1 MASGL
6 TPYYLLQ
13 PAFTGGEISA
23 EVANRVDLDKYQFAV
38 LQAYNC
44 LIKPHGPIYRRPGM
58 KYMARTK
65 YSDKA
70 CILVPFNGAD
80 STDYLLEIG
89 EKYIRVHKNGLYIN
103 IEVMTPYTADML
115 QDLRFVQSADTMFIA
130 SGKYPVKQLARYSD
144 TDWRFADFEITDMYF
159 DESASLENYSGI
171 SYTVPGSYIFQPTV
185 TGEYQIDIS
194 GAGGG
199 GGGAVKYTRHLEHS
213 TRTVYVGGG
222 KGGNGERI
230 IKTLT
235 LNKETSYTIT
245 VGGGG
250 AAGSNRDIGLN
261 YAEGSAPSGSNG
273 ASSAAFDMIAKGGGG
288 GIGGARVK
296 YYDSNIESTTVK
308 SVHGADG
315 TSYGNGANGG
325 NGGRGATG
333 LLHPNPSGPAQ
344 PTAGA
349 NGWVKILYTGNKE
362 LTPSGTQGD
371 ITLRSN
377 KNIFASSKPGAYIKL
392 KQEIASKTVSTSN
405 GTTERV
411 RVGENWK
418 VISHGTWSGSFTVEK
433 SDDGESW
440 REYRKYTSKD
450 DYNPSESGSVTE
462 PVFLRAVCT
471 ITSGTCTVDLT
482 AMAYNAEGVVK
493 LTEIT
498 SDSTAKAHV
507 EKELGSTDMT
517 TNFLWGAWSEEFGYP
532 QTLCFFQDRLCF
544 GGTKKQPYMVWMSR
558 TGDYGNF
565 SVEKASGTVTDDS
578 AVALAFVSRKQ
589 FKILHLIASTDLI
602 VLTAGNEWTVSGSDT
617 VTPSKAVPKMQTT
630 RGCST
635 VEPLMIGGRI
645 VFVQGRGSTVR
656 DMAYSY
662 ETDSY
667 GGNDLTL
674 LAKHIIE
681 NVQIV
686 DSAYKQEP
694 DSTIY
699 FVRSDGTM
707 ACLSY
712 IMEQKVYAWST
723 IETQGKIEA
732 VAAVQEGDEDII
744 YLVVK
749 REINGVTV
757 RNIEYLAK
765 NPANSNNPDDYI
777 MLDNAIE
784 YRTAEKSSGETE
796 IDAAEL
802 AGEKVTA
809 IGDGRMY
816 SGLTVS
822 QDGTVTLPAA
832 VQHAFIGLPYR
843 SIVELPNVEIRT
855 GDGTMQG
862 RKKQISNCIL
872 RLSNSLGGMVGPDIN
887 TMDLMNFDEQN
898 AVSDIK
904 LFTGDKYMTL
914 PIGGFNNEGRVI
926 IVTDEPYPFNLMAVV
941 REVSFGG

>member
-1 MASGL
+1 
-6 TPYYLLQ
+6 
-13 PAFTGGEISA
+13 
-23 EVANRVDLDKYQFAV
+23 
-38 LQAYNC
+38 
-44 LIKPHGPIYRRPGM
+44 M

-103 IEVMTPYTADML
+103 IEVMTPYAADML

-159 DESASLENYSGI
+159 DESTSLENYSGI
-171 SYTVPGSYIFQPTV
+171 SYTAPGTYQFQPTV
-185 TGEYQIDIS
+185 TGEYQIDIA

-199 GGGAVKYTRHLEHS
+199 GGGGVRYSKPGNHGHHY
-213 TRTVYVGGG
+213 YCVGGG
-222 KGGNGERI
+222 AGGNGERI
-230 IKTLT
+230 IKTVT
-235 LNKETSYTIT
+235 LSKDTSYTVT
-245 VGGGG
+245 VGSGGAGGGG
-250 AAGSNRDIGLN
+250 TGSYGT
-261 YAEGSAPSGSNG
+261 ASNG
-273 ASSAAFDMIAKGGGG
+273 GDGENSTACGLTGRGGTGGSGGSRVSIDGSYESTRGVQGTTYGAGGG
-288 GIGGARVK
+288 GIGGVAGTK
-296 YYDSNIESTTVK
+296 YKDNAGK
-308 SVHGADG
+308 AGADG
-315 TSYGNGANGG
+315 WA
-325 NGGRGATG
+325 
-333 LLHPNPSGPAQ
+333 
-344 PTAGA
+344 
-349 NGWVKILYTGNKE
+349 KILYTGNKE
-362 LTPSGTQGD
+362 LTPSGTTGD
-371 ITLRSN
+371 ITLTSN
-377 KNIFASSKPGAYIKL
+377 KNIFAGSKPGAYIKL

-418 VISHGTWSGSFTVEK
+418 VISHGTWSGSFTIEK

-440 REYRKYTSKD
+440 KEYRKYTSGN

-699 FVRSDGTM
+699 FVRSDGSM

-765 NPANSNNPDDYI
+765 NPAKSNNPDDYI

-784 YRTAEKSSGETE
+784 YSTAEKSSGETE

-802 AGEKVTA
+802 AGEKVTV

-843 SIVELPNVEIRT
+843 SIVELPNVEIKT

-904 LFTGDKYMTL
+904 LFTGDKHMTL

-926 IVTDEPYPFNLMAVV
+926 IVTDEPYPFNLLAVV

>member
-23 EVANRVDLDKYQFAV
+23 EVANRVDLDKYQLAV

-80 STDYLLEIG
+80 NTDFLLEIG

-103 IEVMTPYTADML
+103 IEVVTPYTADML

-159 DESASLENYSGI
+159 DESTSLENYSGI
-171 SYTVPGSYIFQPTV
+171 SYTVPGSYTFQPTV

-199 GGGAVKYTRHLEHS
+199 GGGAVTWRRHGEHH
-213 TRTVYVGGG
+213 TYNYAA
-222 KGGNGERI
+222 KGGDGYYSNAG
-230 IKTLT
+230 TQGVT
-235 LNKETSYTIT
+235 Y
-245 VGGGG
+245 GADGG
-250 AAGSNRDIGLN
+250 AAG
-261 YAEGSAPSGSNG
+261 G
-273 ASSAAFDMIAKGGGG
+273 AG
-288 GIGGARVK
+288 GIKG
-296 YYDSNIESTTVK
+296 SP
-308 SVHGADG
+308 
-315 TSYGNGANGG
+315 NGK
-325 NGGRGATG
+325 
-333 LLHPNPSGPAQ
+333 
-344 PTAGA
+344 AGA

-371 ITLRSN
+371 ITLTSN

-418 VISHGTWSGSFTVEK
+418 VISHGTWSGSFAIEK

-440 REYRKYTSKD
+440 KEYRKYTSKD

-471 ITSGTCTVDLT
+471 ISSGTCTVDLT

-699 FVRSDGTM
+699 FVRSDGSM

-744 YLVVK
+744 YLVVQ
-749 REINGVTV
+749 REINGAIV

-765 NPANSNNPDDYI
+765 NPAKSNNPDDYI

-784 YRTAEKSSGETE
+784 YSTAEKSSGETE

-802 AGEKVTA
+802 AGEKVTV

-843 SIVELPNVEIRT
+843 SIVELPNVEIKT

-904 LFTGDKYMTL
+904 LFTGDKHMTL

-926 IVTDEPYPFNLMAVV
+926 IVTDEPYPFNLLAVV

>member
-23 EVANRVDLDKYQFAV
+23 EVANRVDLDKYQLAV

-70 CILVPFNGAD
+70 CILVPFNGTD
-80 STDYLLEIG
+80 NTDYLLEIG

-130 SGKYPVKQLARYSD
+130 SGKYPVKQFARYSD

-159 DESASLENYSGI
+159 DESNSLESYSGI
-171 SYTVPGSYIFQPTV
+171 SYTVPGNYNFQPTV
-185 TGEYQIDIS
+185 TGEYQIDI
-194 GAGGG
+194 AGGG
-199 GGGAVKYTRHLEHS
+199 GGGGGGLTYTRRGTHQIY
-213 TRTVYVGGG
+213 RYCVGGG
-222 KGGNGERI
+222 DGGSGERI
-230 IKTLT
+230 IKTVTLT
-235 LNKETSYTIT
+235 KGTSYTIT
-245 VGGGG
+245 VGNGGTG
-250 AAGSNRDIGLN
+250 GSYKGT
-261 YAEGSAPSGSNG
+261 SGT
-273 ASSAAFDMIAKGGGG
+273 ASSGGNGGNSTACGLTGRGGTGGGG
-288 GIGGARVK
+288 GSRESIDGSYQNTKGAQGATYGAGG
-296 YYDSNIESTTVK
+296 
-308 SVHGADG
+308 
-315 TSYGNGANGG
+315 
-325 NGGRGATG
+325 GATG
-333 LLHPNPSGPAQ
+333 GAGGIKGSPNGK
-344 PTAGA
+344 AGA
-349 NGWVKILYTGNKE
+349 NGWVKILYTDNKE

-371 ITLRSN
+371 ITLTSN

-418 VISHGTWSGSFTVEK
+418 VISHGTWTGNFSIEK
-433 SDDGESW
+433 SDDGEAW
-440 REYRKYTSKD
+440 KEYRKYTSKD

-723 IETQGKIEA
+723 IETQGKIEV

-744 YLVVK
+744 YLVVQ

-765 NPANSNNPDDYI
+765 NPAKSNNPDDYI

-784 YRTAEKSSGETE
+784 YSAAEKSSGETE

-802 AGEKVTA
+802 AGEKVTV

-843 SIVELPNVEIRT
+843 SIVELPNVEIKT

-887 TMDLMNFDEQN
+887 TMDLMNYDEQN
-898 AVSDIK
+898 VVSDIK
-904 LFTGDKYMTL
+904 LFTGDKHMTL

-926 IVTDEPYPFNLMAVV
+926 IVTDEPYPFNLLAVV

>member
-23 EVANRVDLDKYQFAV
+23 EVANRVDLDKYQLAV

-70 CILVPFNGAD
+70 CILVPFNGTD

-159 DESASLENYSGI
+159 DESTSLENYSGI
-171 SYTVPGSYIFQPTV
+171 SYTVPGTYQFQPTV
-185 TGEYQIDIS
+185 TGEYQIDIA

-199 GGGAVKYTRHLEHS
+199 GGGGVRYS
-213 TRTVYVGGG
+213 TPGNHGHHDYCVGGG
-222 KGGNGERI
+222 AGGNGERI
-230 IKTLT
+230 IKTVT
-235 LNKETSYTIT
+235 LSKDTSYTVT
-245 VGGGG
+245 VGSGGAGGGG
-250 AAGSNRDIGLN
+250 TGSYGT
-261 YAEGSAPSGSNG
+261 ASNG
-273 ASSAAFDMIAKGGGG
+273 GDGENSTACGLTGRGGTGGSGGRRVSIGGSYESIRGVQGTTYGAGGG
-288 GIGGARVK
+288 GIGGVAGTK
-296 YYDSNIESTTVK
+296 YKDNVGK
-308 SVHGADG
+308 AGADG
-315 TSYGNGANGG
+315 WAE
-325 NGGRGATG
+325 
-333 LLHPNPSGPAQ
+333 
-344 PTAGA
+344 
-349 NGWVKILYTGNKE
+349 ILYTGNKE
-362 LTPSGTQGD
+362 LTPSGTTGD
-371 ITLRSN
+371 ITLTSN
-377 KNIFASSKPGAYIKL
+377 KNIFAGSKPGTYIKL

-418 VISHGTWSGSFTVEK
+418 VISHGTWSGSFAIEK
-433 SDDGESW
+433 SDGGESW
-440 REYRKYTSKD
+440 KEYRKYTSKD

-765 NPANSNNPDDYI
+765 NPAKSNNPDDYI

-784 YRTAEKSSGETE
+784 YSTAEKSSGETE

-802 AGEKVTA
+802 AGEKVTV

-822 QDGTVTLPAA
+822 QDGAVTLPAA

-872 RLSNSLGGMVGPDIN
+872 RLSNSIGGMVGPDIN

-904 LFTGDKYMTL
+904 LFTGDKHMTL

-926 IVTDEPYPFNLMAVV
+926 IVTDEPYPFNLLAVV

>member
-6 TPYYLLQ
+6 TPYYLLH

-80 STDYLLEIG
+80 NTDYLLEIG

-103 IEVMTPYTADML
+103 IEVVTPYTADML

-144 TDWRFADFEITDMYF
+144 TDWRFADFTITDMYF
-159 DESASLENYSGI
+159 DESTSLENYSGI
-171 SYTVPGSYIFQPTV
+171 SYTVPGTYQFQPTV
-185 TGEYQIDIS
+185 TGEYQIDIA

-199 GGGAVKYTRHLEHS
+199 GGGGVRYSSPREHGHS
-213 TRTVYVGGG
+213 YYCVGGG
-222 KGGNGERI
+222 TGGSGERI
-230 IKTLT
+230 IKTVT
-235 LNKETSYTIT
+235 LDKGTSYTIT
-245 VGGGG
+245 VGSGGAGGG
-250 AAGSNRDIGLN
+250 GTGSYGT
-261 YAEGSAPSGSNG
+261 ASNG
-273 ASSAAFDMIAKGGGG
+273 GDGENSTACGLTGRGGTGGSGGSRVSIDGSYENTRGVQGTTYGAGGG
-288 GIGGARVK
+288 GIGGVAGTK
-296 YYDSNIESTTVK
+296 YKDNAGK
-308 SVHGADG
+308 AGADG
-315 TSYGNGANGG
+315 WA
-325 NGGRGATG
+325 
-333 LLHPNPSGPAQ
+333 
-344 PTAGA
+344 
-349 NGWVKILYTGNKE
+349 KILYTGNKE
-362 LTPSGTQGD
+362 LTPSGTTGD
-371 ITLRSN
+371 ITLTSN
-377 KNIFASSKPGAYIKL
+377 KNIFAGSKPGAYIKL

-418 VISHGTWSGSFTVEK
+418 VISHGTWSGSFAIEK

-440 REYRKYTSKD
+440 KEYRKYTSKD

-462 PVFLRAVCT
+462 PVFLRAICT

-482 AMAYNAEGVVK
+482 AMAYDAEGVVK

-744 YLVVK
+744 YLVVQ

-765 NPANSNNPDDYI
+765 NPAKSNNPDDYI

-784 YRTAEKSSGETE
+784 YSTAEKSSGETE

-802 AGEKVTA
+802 AGEKVTV

-843 SIVELPNVEIRT
+843 SIVELPNVEIKT

-904 LFTGDKYMTL
+904 LFTGDKHMTL

-926 IVTDEPYPFNLMAVV
+926 IVTDEPYPFNLLAVV

>member
-80 STDYLLEIG
+80 NTDYLLEIG

-159 DESASLENYSGI
+159 DESTTLENYSGI
-171 SYTVPGSYIFQPTV
+171 SYTVPGTYQFQPTV
-185 TGEYQIDIS
+185 TGEYQIDIA

-199 GGGAVKYTRHLEHS
+199 GGGGVSYSKPREHGH
-213 TRTVYVGGG
+213 TDYCVGGG
-222 KGGNGERI
+222 TGGSGERI
-230 IKTLT
+230 INTVTLT
-235 LNKETSYTIT
+235 KGTSYTII
-245 VGGGG
+245 VGSGGAGGGG
-250 AAGSNRDIGLN
+250 TGSYGT
-261 YAEGSAPSGSNG
+261 ASNG
-273 ASSAAFDMIAKGGGG
+273 GNGGNSTACGLTGRGGTGGSGGSRVSIDGSYENTRGVQGTTYGAGGG
-288 GIGGARVK
+288 GIGGVAGTK
-296 YYDSNIESTTVK
+296 YKDNAGK
-308 SVHGADG
+308 AGADG
-315 TSYGNGANGG
+315 WA
-325 NGGRGATG
+325 
-333 LLHPNPSGPAQ
+333 
-344 PTAGA
+344 
-349 NGWVKILYTGNKE
+349 KILYTGNKE
-362 LTPSGTQGD
+362 LTPSGTTGD
-371 ITLRSN
+371 ITLTSN
-377 KNIFASSKPGAYIKL
+377 KNIFAGSKAGAYIKL

-418 VISHGTWSGSFTVEK
+418 VISHGTWSGSFTIEK

-440 REYRKYTSKD
+440 KEYRKYTSGN

-699 FVRSDGTM
+699 FVRSDGSM

-765 NPANSNNPDDYI
+765 NPAKSNNPDDYI

-784 YRTAEKSSGETE
+784 YSTAEKSSGETK

-802 AGEKVTA
+802 AGEKVTV

-904 LFTGDKYMTL
+904 LFTGDKHMTL

-926 IVTDEPYPFNLMAVV
+926 IVTDEPYPFNLLAVV

>member
-65 YSDKA
+65 YNDKA

-159 DESASLENYSGI
+159 DEQNSLESYSGI
-171 SYTVPGSYIFQPTV
+171 SYTSPGTYQFQPTV

-194 GAGGG
+194 GGGGG
-199 GGGAVKYTRHLEHS
+199 GGGAAKYRVKSGEHS
-213 TRTVYVGGG
+213 SRLIYITGG

-235 LNKETSYTIT
+235 LNKETSYTIS

-250 AAGSNRDIGLN
+250 AAGSNGGN
-261 YAEGSAPSGSNG
+261 SAPSGSNG
-273 ASSAAFDMIAKGGGG
+273 ASSAAFGMIAKGGGG
-288 GIGGARVK
+288 GTGGRK
-296 YYDSNIESTTVK
+296 GEPNTP
-308 SVHGADG
+308 DG

-325 NGGRGATG
+325 AGGYGKSFFGSSET
-333 LLHPNPSGPAQ
+333 Q

-371 ITLRSN
+371 ITLTSN
-377 KNIFASSKPGAYIKL
+377 KNIFASSKPGTYIKL

-418 VISHGTWSGSFTVEK
+418 VISHGTWSGSFAIEK

-440 REYRKYTSKD
+440 KEYRKYTSKD

-765 NPANSNNPDDYI
+765 NPAKSNNPDDYI

-784 YRTAEKSSGETE
+784 YSAAEKSSGETE

-802 AGEKVTA
+802 AGEKVTV

-816 SGLTVS
+816 SGLTVI

-843 SIVELPNVEIRT
+843 SIVELPNVEIKT

-904 LFTGDKYMTL
+904 LFTGDKHMTL

-926 IVTDEPYPFNLMAVV
+926 IVTDEPYPFNLLAVV

>member
-80 STDYLLEIG
+80 NTDYLLEIG

-103 IEVMTPYTADML
+103 IEVVTPYTADML

-159 DESASLENYSGI
+159 DESTSLENYSGI
-171 SYTVPGSYIFQPTV
+171 SYTVPGTYQFQPTV
-185 TGEYQIDIS
+185 TGEYQIDIA

-199 GGGAVKYTRHLEHS
+199 GGGGVRYSKPGNHGHHY
-213 TRTVYVGGG
+213 YCVGGG
-222 KGGNGERI
+222 AGGNGERI
-230 IKTLT
+230 IKTVT
-235 LNKETSYTIT
+235 LSKDTSYTVT
-245 VGGGG
+245 VGSGGAGGGG
-250 AAGSNRDIGLN
+250 TGSYGT
-261 YAEGSAPSGSNG
+261 ASNG
-273 ASSAAFDMIAKGGGG
+273 GDGENSTACGLTGRGGTGGSGGSRVSIGGSYESTRGVQGTTYGAGGG
-288 GIGGARVK
+288 GIGGVAGTK
-296 YYDSNIESTTVK
+296 YKDNVGK
-308 SVHGADG
+308 AGADG
-315 TSYGNGANGG
+315 WA
-325 NGGRGATG
+325 
-333 LLHPNPSGPAQ
+333 
-344 PTAGA
+344 
-349 NGWVKILYTGNKE
+349 KILYTGNKE
-362 LTPSGTQGD
+362 LTPSGTTGD
-371 ITLRSN
+371 ITLTSN
-377 KNIFASSKPGAYIKL
+377 KNIFAGSKPGAYIKL

-418 VISHGTWSGSFTVEK
+418 VISHGTWSGSFAIEK

-440 REYRKYTSKD
+440 KEYRKYTSKD

-765 NPANSNNPDDYI
+765 NPAKSNNPDDYI

-784 YRTAEKSSGETE
+784 YSTAEKSSGETE

-802 AGEKVTA
+802 AGEKVTV

-843 SIVELPNVEIRT
+843 SIVELPNVEIKT

-904 LFTGDKYMTL
+904 LFTGDKHMTL

-926 IVTDEPYPFNLMAVV
+926 IVTDEPYPFNLLAVV

>member
-1 MASGL
+1 MANGL

-80 STDYLLEIG
+80 NTDYLLEIG

-159 DESASLENYSGI
+159 DESNSLESYSGI
-171 SYTVPGSYIFQPTV
+171 SYTVPGSYQFQPTV
-185 TGEYQIDIS
+185 TGEYQIDI
-194 GAGGG
+194 AGGG
-199 GGGAVKYTRHLEHS
+199 GGGGGGVAYSKPREHGHN
-213 TRTVYVGGG
+213 YYCVGGG
-222 KGGNGERI
+222 TGGSGERI
-230 IKTLT
+230 INTVTLT
-235 LNKETSYTIT
+235 KGTSYTII
-245 VGGGG
+245 VGSGGAGGGG
-250 AAGSNRDIGLN
+250 RGG
-261 YAEGSAPSGSNG
+261 YGT
-273 ASSAAFDMIAKGGGG
+273 ASSGGNGGNSTACGLTGRGGTGGSGGSRESIDGSYQSTKGTDGTTYGAGGG
-288 GIGGARVK
+288 GIGGVAGTK
-296 YYDSNIESTTVK
+296 YKDN
-308 SVHGADG
+308 
-315 TSYGNGANGG
+315 
-325 NGGRGATG
+325 
-333 LLHPNPSGPAQ
+333 SGK
-344 PTAGA
+344 AGA

-371 ITLRSN
+371 ITLTSN

-418 VISHGTWSGSFTVEK
+418 VISHGTWSGSFVIEK
-433 SDDGESW
+433 SDDGEAW
-440 REYRKYTSKD
+440 KEYRKYTSKS

-471 ITSGTCTVDLT
+471 ISSGTCTVDLT

-749 REINGVTV
+749 REINGVTI

-765 NPANSNNPDDYI
+765 NSAKSNNPDDYI

-784 YRTAEKSSGETE
+784 YSTAEKSSGETE

-802 AGEKVTA
+802 AGEKVTV

-843 SIVELPNVEIRT
+843 SIVELPNVEIKT

-887 TMDLMNFDEQN
+887 TMDLMNYDEQN
-898 AVSDIK
+898 VVSDIK
-904 LFTGDKYMTL
+904 LFTGDQHMTL

-926 IVTDEPYPFNLMAVV
+926 IVTDEPYPFNLLAVV

>member
-23 EVANRVDLDKYQFAV
+23 EVANRVDLDKYQLAV

-159 DESASLENYSGI
+159 DESTSLENYSGI
-171 SYTVPGSYIFQPTV
+171 SYIVPGTYQFQPTV
-185 TGEYQIDIS
+185 TGEYQIDIA

-199 GGGAVKYTRHLEHS
+199 GGGAVTWRRHGEHQ
-213 TRTVYVGGG
+213 VYNSAA
-222 KGGNGERI
+222 KGGDGGSGERI

-235 LNKETSYTIT
+235 LTKGTSYTIT

-250 AAGSNRDIGLN
+250 SGGAYAYSAGNYEDTTATSGTKGADSTACGLTGRGGGAGGAASRRYGKDGYYSNAGTQGITYGEGGGAAG
-261 YAEGSAPSGSNG
+261 G
-273 ASSAAFDMIAKGGGG
+273 AGGTRKGG
-288 GIGGARVK
+288 V
-296 YYDSNIESTTVK
+296 
-308 SVHGADG
+308 
-315 TSYGNGANGG
+315 
-325 NGGRGATG
+325 
-333 LLHPNPSGPAQ
+333 SGK
-344 PTAGA
+344 AGA

-362 LTPSGTQGD
+362 LTPSGTTGD
-371 ITLRSN
+371 ITLTSN
-377 KNIFASSKPGAYIKL
+377 KNIFTSSKPGAYIKH

-418 VISHGTWSGSFTVEK
+418 VISHGTWSGSFAIEK

-462 PVFLRAVCT
+462 PVFLRAICT

-493 LTEIT
+493 ITEIT

-507 EKELGSTDMT
+507 EKELGSADMT

-765 NPANSNNPDDYI
+765 NPAKSNNPDDYI

-784 YRTAEKSSGETE
+784 YSAAEKSSGETE

-802 AGEKVTA
+802 AGEKVTV

-843 SIVELPNVEIRT
+843 SIVELPNVEIKT

-904 LFTGDKYMTL
+904 LFTGDKHMTL

-926 IVTDEPYPFNLMAVV
+926 IVTDEPYPFNLLAVV

>member
-103 IEVMTPYTADML
+103 IEVVTPYTADML

-144 TDWRFADFEITDMYF
+144 ADWRFADFEITDMYF
-159 DESASLENYSGI
+159 DESTTLENYSGI
-171 SYTVPGSYIFQPTV
+171 SYTVPGSYNFQPTV
-185 TGEYQIDIS
+185 TGEYQIDIA

-199 GGGAVKYTRHLEHS
+199 GGGGVKYSKPSNHGHH
-213 TRTVYVGGG
+213 YYCVGGG
-222 KGGNGERI
+222 AGGNGERI
-230 IKTLT
+230 IKTVT
-235 LNKETSYTIT
+235 LSKDTSYTVT
-245 VGGGG
+245 VGSGGAGGSGKGSYGTASSGGNGGNSTACGLVGRGGGG
-250 AAGSNRDIGLN
+250 GGGGSRESSG
-261 YAEGSAPSGSNG
+261 GSYQGTKGTQG
-273 ASSAAFDMIAKGGGG
+273 ATYGAGGG
-288 GIGGARVK
+288 GIGGIAGTK
-296 YYDSNIESTTVK
+296 YKDNAGKT
-308 SVHGADG
+308 
-315 TSYGNGANGG
+315 
-325 NGGRGATG
+325 
-333 LLHPNPSGPAQ
+333 
-344 PTAGA
+344 GA

-371 ITLRSN
+371 ITLKSN

-418 VISHGTWSGSFTVEK
+418 VISHGTWSGSFAIEK

-440 REYRKYTSKD
+440 KEYRKYTSKD

-471 ITSGTCTVDLT
+471 ISSGTCTVDLT

-765 NPANSNNPDDYI
+765 NPAKSNNPDDYI

-784 YRTAEKSSGETE
+784 YSTAEKSSGETE

-802 AGEKVTA
+802 TGEKVTV

-822 QDGTVTLPAA
+822 KDGTVTLPAA

-843 SIVELPNVEIRT
+843 SIVELPNVEIKT

-904 LFTGDKYMTL
+904 LFTGDKHMTL

-926 IVTDEPYPFNLMAVV
+926 IVTDEPYPFNLLAVV

>member
-65 YSDKA
+65 YNDKA

-80 STDYLLEIG
+80 STDYLLELG

-159 DESASLENYSGI
+159 DESTTLENYSGI
-171 SYTVPGSYIFQPTV
+171 SYTSPGTYLFQPTV
-185 TGEYQIDIS
+185 TGEYQIDMS
-194 GAGGG
+194 GGGGG
-199 GGGAVKYTRHLEHS
+199 GGGAAKYRKRGEHS
-213 TRTVYVGGG
+213 SHLVYIRGGN
-222 KGGNGERI
+222 GGNGERI

-235 LNKETSYTIT
+235 LNKETSYTIS

-250 AAGSNRDIGLN
+250 AAGINASN
-261 YAEGSAPSGSNG
+261 SAPSGSNG
-273 ASSAAFDMIAKGGGG
+273 ASSTAFDMIAKGGGG
-288 GIGGARVK
+288 GTGGSK
-296 YYDSNIESTTVK
+296 GEPNTPGT
-308 SVHGADG
+308 DG
-315 TSYGNGANGG
+315 TSYGNGAAGG
-325 NGGRGATG
+325 AGGYGKSVFGSSET
-333 LLHPNPSGPAQ
+333 Q

-371 ITLRSN
+371 ITLKSN
-377 KNIFASSKPGAYIKL
+377 KKIFASSKPGAYIKL

-418 VISHGTWSGSFTVEK
+418 VISHGTWSGSFAIEK

-440 REYRKYTSKD
+440 KEYRKYTSKD

-471 ITSGTCTVDLT
+471 ISSGTCTVDLT

-744 YLVVK
+744 YLVVQ
-749 REINGVTV
+749 REINGAIV

-765 NPANSNNPDDYI
+765 NPAKSNNPDDYI

-784 YRTAEKSSGETE
+784 YSTAEKSSGATE
-796 IDAAEL
+796 IDVAEL
-802 AGEKVTA
+802 VGEKVA
-809 IGDGRMY
+809 VIGDGRVY
-816 SGLTVS
+816 SELTVS

-843 SIVELPNVEIRT
+843 SIVELPNVEIKT

-926 IVTDEPYPFNLMAVV
+926 IVTDEPYPFNLLAVV

>member
-80 STDYLLEIG
+80 NTDYLLEIG

-159 DESASLENYSGI
+159 DESTTLENYSGI
-171 SYTVPGSYIFQPTV
+171 SYTVPGTYQFQPTV
-185 TGEYQIDIS
+185 TGEYQIDIA

-199 GGGAVKYTRHLEHS
+199 GGGGVRYSKPREHGH
-213 TRTVYVGGG
+213 TYYCVGGG
-222 KGGNGERI
+222 TGGSGERI
-230 IKTLT
+230 INTVTLT
-235 LNKETSYTIT
+235 KGTSYTII
-245 VGGGG
+245 VGSGGAGGGG
-250 AAGSNRDIGLN
+250 TGSYGT
-261 YAEGSAPSGSNG
+261 ASNG
-273 ASSAAFDMIAKGGGG
+273 GNGGNSTACGLTGRGGTGGSGGSRVSIDGSYENTRGVQGTTYGAGGG
-288 GIGGARVK
+288 GIGGVAGTK
-296 YYDSNIESTTVK
+296 YKDNAGK
-308 SVHGADG
+308 AGADG
-315 TSYGNGANGG
+315 WA
-325 NGGRGATG
+325 
-333 LLHPNPSGPAQ
+333 
-344 PTAGA
+344 
-349 NGWVKILYTGNKE
+349 KILYTGNKE
-362 LTPSGTQGD
+362 LTPSGTTGD
-371 ITLRSN
+371 ITLTSN
-377 KNIFASSKPGAYIKL
+377 KNIFAGSKAGAYIKL

-418 VISHGTWSGSFTVEK
+418 VISHGTWSGSFTIEK

-440 REYRKYTSKD
+440 KEYRKYTSGN

-699 FVRSDGTM
+699 FVRSDGSM

-765 NPANSNNPDDYI
+765 NPAKSNNPDDYI

-784 YRTAEKSSGETE
+784 YSTAEKSSGETE

-802 AGEKVTA
+802 AGEKVTV

-816 SGLTVS
+816 SGLAVS

-843 SIVELPNVEIRT
+843 SIVELPNVEIKT

-872 RLSNSLGGMVGPDIN
+872 RLSNSLGGIVGPDIN

-904 LFTGDKYMTL
+904 LFTGDKHMTL
-914 PIGGFNNEGRVI
+914 PIGGFNNEGKVI
-926 IVTDEPYPFNLMAVV
+926 IVTDEPYPFNLLAVV

>member
-1 MASGL
+1 MANSL

-58 KYMARTK
+58 AYINRTK
-65 YSDKA
+65 YSDKKSIIVA
-70 CILVPFNGAD
+70 FNG
-80 STDYLLEIG
+80 TGNEDYLLEIG
-89 EKYIRVHKNGLYIN
+89 YKYIRIHKDGVYLS
-103 IEVMTPYTADML
+103 IEIITPFTEDDL
-115 QDLRFVQSADTMFIA
+115 PNLRFVQSADTMFIA
-130 SGKYPVKQLARYSD
+130 SGAYPVKQLARYSD
-144 TDWRFADFEITDMYF
+144 TDWRFDDFEITDMYF
-159 DESASLENYSGI
+159 DESNLLESYSGI
-171 SYTVPGSYIFQPTV
+171 SYTSPGTYQFQPTV
-185 TGEYQIDIS
+185 TGEYQIDMS
-194 GAGGG
+194 GGG
-199 GGGAVKYTRHLEHS
+199 GGG
-213 TRTVYVGGG
+213 GGG
-222 KGGNGERI
+222 VTWRRHGEHQIYNYCAKGGAGGNGERI
-230 IKTLT
+230 IKTVT
-235 LNKETSYTIT
+235 LSKETSYTIK
-245 VGGGG
+245 VGSGGSGGAYASAGSYENTTATSGTNGEDSTACGLTGRGGG
-250 AAGSNRDIGLN
+250 AGGAGSRMYGEDG
-261 YAEGSAPSGSNG
+261 YYSQTGTQGTTYGTDSGAAGGS
-273 ASSAAFDMIAKGGGG
+273 IKG
-288 GIGGARVK
+288 
-296 YYDSNIESTTVK
+296 
-308 SVHGADG
+308 
-315 TSYGNGANGG
+315 GANGK
-325 NGGRGATG
+325 T
-333 LLHPNPSGPAQ
+333 
-344 PTAGA
+344 GA
-349 NGWVKILYTGNKE
+349 NGWVKISYTGNSE

-371 ITLRSN
+371 ITLKSN
-377 KNIFASSKPGAYIKL
+377 KNIFATSKPGTQIKL
-392 KQEIASKTVSTSN
+392 KQEIPSTTVSTSN
-405 GTTERV
+405 GTTGRV

-418 VISHGTWSGSFTVEK
+418 VISHGTWTGSLTIEK
-433 SDDGESW
+433 SEDGETW
-440 REYRKYTSKD
+440 KEYRKYTAKD

-471 ITSGTCTVDLT
+471 ITKGTCTVDLT

-493 LTEIT
+493 ITEVT
-498 SDSTAKAHV
+498 SASTAKAHV

-517 TNFLWGAWSEEFGYP
+517 TNFSWGAWSDEFGYP

-544 GGTKKQPYMVWMSR
+544 GGAKKQPYMVWMSR

-565 SVEKASGTVTDDS
+565 SVEKANGTVTDDS

-617 VTPSKAVPKMQTT
+617 VTPTKAVPKMQTT
-630 RGCST
+630 RGCSN

-686 DSAYKQEP
+686 DSTYKQEP

-723 IETQGKIEA
+723 VETRGKIEA
-732 VAAVQEGDEDII
+732 VAAVQEGDEDAI

-749 REINGVTV
+749 RTINGQEV
-757 RNIEYLAK
+757 RNIERLAK
-765 NPANSNNPDDYI
+765 NPAKSNNPDDYI

-784 YRTAEKSSGETE
+784 YSTAEKSSGETE

-802 AGEKVTA
+802 AGEKVTV

-843 SIVELPNVEIRT
+843 SIVELPNVEIKT

-904 LFTGDKYMTL
+904 LFTGDKHMTL

-926 IVTDEPYPFNLMAVV
+926 IVTDEPYPFNLLAVV

>member
-23 EVANRVDLDKYQFAV
+23 EVANRVDLDKYQLAV

-80 STDYLLEIG
+80 NTDYLLEIG

-103 IEVMTPYTADML
+103 IEVVTPYTADML

-159 DESASLENYSGI
+159 DESTSLESYSGI
-171 SYTVPGSYIFQPTV
+171 SYTAPGSYTFQPTV

-194 GAGGG
+194 GGGGG
-199 GGGAVKYTRHLEHS
+199 GGGAAKYRVKSGEHS
-213 TRTVYVGGG
+213 SRLIYIKGGN
-222 KGGNGERI
+222 GGNGERI

-235 LNKETSYTIT
+235 LNKETSYTIS

-250 AAGSNRDIGLN
+250 AAGSNGGN
-261 YAEGSAPSGSNG
+261 SAPSGSNG
-273 ASSAAFDMIAKGGGG
+273 ASSTAFDMIAKGGGG
-288 GIGGARVK
+288 GTGGRK
-296 YYDSNIESTTVK
+296 GEPNTP
-308 SVHGADG
+308 DG

-325 NGGRGATG
+325 AGGYGKGLFGRGET
-333 LLHPNPSGPAQ
+333 Q

-371 ITLRSN
+371 ITLTSN

-418 VISHGTWSGSFTVEK
+418 VISHGTWSGSFAIEK

-440 REYRKYTSKD
+440 KEYRKYTSKD

-471 ITSGTCTVDLT
+471 ISSGTCTVDLT

-744 YLVVK
+744 YLVVQ
-749 REINGVTV
+749 REINGAIV

-765 NPANSNNPDDYI
+765 NPAKSNNPDDYI

-784 YRTAEKSSGETE
+784 YSTAEKSSGETE

-802 AGEKVTA
+802 AGEKVTV

-843 SIVELPNVEIRT
+843 SIVELPTVEIKT

-904 LFTGDKYMTL
+904 LFTGDKHMTL

-926 IVTDEPYPFNLMAVV
+926 IVTDEPYPFNLLAVV

>member
-23 EVANRVDLDKYQFAV
+23 EVANRVDLDKYQLAV

-65 YSDKA
+65 YNDKA

-159 DESASLENYSGI
+159 DESTSLENYSGI
-171 SYTVPGSYIFQPTV
+171 SYTSPGTYQFQPTV
-185 TGEYQIDIS
+185 TGEYHIDIS
-194 GAGGG
+194 GGGGG
-199 GGGAVKYTRHLEHS
+199 GGGAAKYRVKSGEHS
-213 TRTVYVGGG
+213 SRLIYITGGN
-222 KGGNGERI
+222 GGNGECI

-235 LNKETSYTIT
+235 LNKETSYTIS

-250 AAGSNRDIGLN
+250 AAGSNGGN
-261 YAEGSAPSGSNG
+261 SAPSGSNG
-273 ASSAAFDMIAKGGGG
+273 ASSAAFGMIAKGGGG
-288 GIGGARVK
+288 GTGGRK
-296 YYDSNIESTTVK
+296 GEPNTP
-308 SVHGADG
+308 DG

-325 NGGRGATG
+325 AGGHGKSFFGSSET
-333 LLHPNPSGPAQ
+333 Q

-371 ITLRSN
+371 ITLTSN
-377 KNIFASSKPGAYIKL
+377 KNIFTNSKPGAYIKL

-440 REYRKYTSKD
+440 KEYRKYTSKD

-471 ITSGTCTVDLT
+471 ISSGTCTVDLT

-699 FVRSDGTM
+699 FVRSDGSM

-744 YLVVK
+744 YLVVQ

-765 NPANSNNPDDYI
+765 NPAKSNNPDDYI

-784 YRTAEKSSGETE
+784 YSTAEKSSGETE

-802 AGEKVTA
+802 AGEKVTV

-843 SIVELPNVEIRT
+843 SIVELPNVEIKT

-914 PIGGFNNEGRVI
+914 PVGGFNNEGRVI
-926 IVTDEPYPFNLMAVV
+926 IVTDEPYPFNLLAVV

>member
-80 STDYLLEIG
+80 NTDYLLEIG

-159 DESASLENYSGI
+159 DESTTLENYSGI
-171 SYTVPGSYIFQPTV
+171 SYTVPGTYQFQPTV
-185 TGEYQIDIS
+185 TGEYQIDIA

-199 GGGAVKYTRHLEHS
+199 GGGGVRYSKPREHGH
-213 TRTVYVGGG
+213 TYYCVGGG
-222 KGGNGERI
+222 TGGSGERI
-230 IKTLT
+230 INTVTLT
-235 LNKETSYTIT
+235 KGTSYTII
-245 VGGGG
+245 VGSGGAGGGG
-250 AAGSNRDIGLN
+250 TGSYGT
-261 YAEGSAPSGSNG
+261 ASNG
-273 ASSAAFDMIAKGGGG
+273 GNGGNSTACGLTGRGGTGGSGGSRVSIDGSYENTRGVQGTTYGAGGG
-288 GIGGARVK
+288 GIGGVAGTK
-296 YYDSNIESTTVK
+296 YKDNAGK
-308 SVHGADG
+308 AGADG
-315 TSYGNGANGG
+315 WA
-325 NGGRGATG
+325 
-333 LLHPNPSGPAQ
+333 
-344 PTAGA
+344 
-349 NGWVKILYTGNKE
+349 KILYTGNKE
-362 LTPSGTQGD
+362 LTPSGTTGD
-371 ITLRSN
+371 ITLTSN
-377 KNIFASSKPGAYIKL
+377 KNIFAGSKAGAYIKL

-418 VISHGTWSGSFTVEK
+418 VISHGTWSGSFTIEK

-440 REYRKYTSKD
+440 KEYRKYTSGN

-699 FVRSDGTM
+699 FVRSDGSM

-765 NPANSNNPDDYI
+765 NPAKSNNPDDYI

-784 YRTAEKSSGETE
+784 YSTAEKSSGETE

-802 AGEKVTA
+802 AGEKVTV

-843 SIVELPNVEIRT
+843 SIVELPNVEIKT

-904 LFTGDKYMTL
+904 LFTGDKHMTL

-926 IVTDEPYPFNLMAVV
+926 IVTDEPYPFNLLAVV

>member
-23 EVANRVDLDKYQFAV
+23 EVANRVDLDKYQLAV

-159 DESASLENYSGI
+159 DESTSLENYSGI
-171 SYTVPGSYIFQPTV
+171 SYTAPGTYQFQPTV
-185 TGEYQIDIS
+185 TGEYQIDIA

-199 GGGAVKYTRHLEHS
+199 GGGGVRYSKPGNHGHHY
-213 TRTVYVGGG
+213 YCVGGG
-222 KGGNGERI
+222 AGGNGERI
-230 IKTLT
+230 IKTVT
-235 LNKETSYTIT
+235 LSKDTSYTVT
-245 VGGGG
+245 VGSGGAGGGG
-250 AAGSNRDIGLN
+250 TGSYGT
-261 YAEGSAPSGSNG
+261 ASNG
-273 ASSAAFDMIAKGGGG
+273 GDGENSTACGLTGRGGTGGSGGSRVSIDGSYESTRGVQGTTYGAGGG
-288 GIGGARVK
+288 GIGGVAGTK
-296 YYDSNIESTTVK
+296 YKDNAGK
-308 SVHGADG
+308 AGADG
-315 TSYGNGANGG
+315 WA
-325 NGGRGATG
+325 
-333 LLHPNPSGPAQ
+333 
-344 PTAGA
+344 
-349 NGWVKILYTGNKE
+349 KILYTGNKE
-362 LTPSGTQGD
+362 LTPSGTTGD
-371 ITLRSN
+371 ITLTSN
-377 KNIFASSKPGAYIKL
+377 KNIFAGSKPGAYIKL

-418 VISHGTWSGSFTVEK
+418 VISHGTWSGSFTIEK

-440 REYRKYTSKD
+440 KEYRKYTSGN

-699 FVRSDGTM
+699 FVRSDGSM

-765 NPANSNNPDDYI
+765 NPAKSNNPDDYI

-784 YRTAEKSSGETE
+784 YSTAEKSSGETE

-802 AGEKVTA
+802 AGEKVTV

-843 SIVELPNVEIRT
+843 SIVELPNVEIKT

-904 LFTGDKYMTL
+904 LFTGDKHMTL

-926 IVTDEPYPFNLMAVV
+926 IVTDEPYPFNLLAVV

>member
-159 DESASLENYSGI
+159 DESTSLENYSGI
-171 SYTVPGSYIFQPTV
+171 SYTVPGTYQFQPTV
-185 TGEYQIDIS
+185 TGEYQIDIA

-199 GGGAVKYTRHLEHS
+199 GGGGVKYSKPREHGH
-213 TRTVYVGGG
+213 TYYCVGGG
-222 KGGNGERI
+222 AGGNGERI
-230 IKTLT
+230 IKTVT
-235 LNKETSYTIT
+235 LSKDTSYTVT
-245 VGGGG
+245 VGSGGAGGSGKGSYGTASSGGDGGNSAACGLTGRGGTGGGG
-250 AAGSNRDIGLN
+250 GSRESID
-261 YAEGSAPSGSNG
+261 GSYQNTKG
-273 ASSAAFDMIAKGGGG
+273 AQGATYGAGGG
-288 GIGGARVK
+288 GIGGVAGTK
-296 YYDSNIESTTVK
+296 YKDSNGK
-308 SVHGADG
+308 
-315 TSYGNGANGG
+315 
-325 NGGRGATG
+325 
-333 LLHPNPSGPAQ
+333 
-344 PTAGA
+344 AGA

-371 ITLRSN
+371 ITLTSN
-377 KNIFASSKPGAYIKL
+377 KNIFASSKPGAFIKL

-440 REYRKYTSKD
+440 KEYRKYTSKD

-471 ITSGTCTVDLT
+471 ISSGTCTVDLT

-507 EKELGSTDMT
+507 EKELGSADMT

-544 GGTKKQPYMVWMSR
+544 GGTMNQPYMVWMSR

-744 YLVVK
+744 YLVVQ

-765 NPANSNNPDDYI
+765 NPAKSNNPDDYI

-784 YRTAEKSSGETE
+784 YSTAEKSSGETE

-802 AGEKVTA
+802 AGEKVTV

-843 SIVELPNVEIRT
+843 SIVELPNVEIKT

-904 LFTGDKYMTL
+904 LFTGDKHMTL

-926 IVTDEPYPFNLMAVV
+926 IVTDEPYPFNLLAVV

>member
-159 DESASLENYSGI
+159 DESTSLENYSGI
-171 SYTVPGSYIFQPTV
+171 SYTVPGTYQFQPTV
-185 TGEYQIDIS
+185 TGEYQIDIA

-199 GGGAVKYTRHLEHS
+199 GGGGVKHSKPREHGYS
-213 TRTVYVGGG
+213 RYCVGGG
-222 KGGNGERI
+222 AGGNGERI
-230 IKTLT
+230 IKTVT
-235 LNKETSYTIT
+235 LSKDTSYTVT
-245 VGGGG
+245 VGSGGAGGSGKGDYGTASSGGNGGNSTACGLIGRGGTGGGG
-250 AAGSNRDIGLN
+250 GSREAID
-261 YAEGSAPSGSNG
+261 GSYQNTKGTQG
-273 ASSAAFDMIAKGGGG
+273 ATYGAGGG
-288 GIGGARVK
+288 GIGGIAG
-296 YYDSNIESTTVK
+296 TTYK
-308 SVHGADG
+308 DNAGK
-315 TSYGNGANGG
+315 
-325 NGGRGATG
+325 
-333 LLHPNPSGPAQ
+333 
-344 PTAGA
+344 AGA
-349 NGWVKILYTGNKE
+349 NGWVSILYTGNKE

-371 ITLRSN
+371 ITLTSN
-377 KNIFASSKPGAYIKL
+377 KNIFAGSKAGAYIKL

-411 RVGENWK
+411 RVDENWK
-418 VISHGTWSGSFTVEK
+418 VISHGTWSGSFTIEK

-440 REYRKYTSKD
+440 KEYRKYTSGN

-699 FVRSDGTM
+699 FVRSDGSM

-765 NPANSNNPDDYI
+765 NPAKSNNPDDYI

-784 YRTAEKSSGETE
+784 YSTAEKSSGETE

-802 AGEKVTA
+802 AGEKVTV

-816 SGLTVS
+816 SGLAVS

-843 SIVELPNVEIRT
+843 SIVELPNVEIKT

-904 LFTGDKYMTL
+904 LFTGDKHMTL
-914 PIGGFNNEGRVI
+914 PIGGFNNEGKVI
-926 IVTDEPYPFNLMAVV
+926 IVTDEPYPFNLLAVV

>member
-80 STDYLLEIG
+80 NTDYLLEIG

-159 DESASLENYSGI
+159 DESTTLENYSGI
-171 SYTVPGSYIFQPTV
+171 SYTVPGTYQFQPTV
-185 TGEYQIDIS
+185 TGEYQIDIA

-199 GGGAVKYTRHLEHS
+199 GGGGVKYSKPREHGHA
-213 TRTVYVGGG
+213 YYCVGGG
-222 KGGNGERI
+222 TGGSGERI
-230 IKTLT
+230 INTVTLT
-235 LNKETSYTIT
+235 KGTSYTII
-245 VGGGG
+245 VGSGGAGGGG
-250 AAGSNRDIGLN
+250 TGSYGT
-261 YAEGSAPSGSNG
+261 ASNG
-273 ASSAAFDMIAKGGGG
+273 GNGGNSTACGLTGRGGTGGSGGSRVSIDGSYENTRGVQGTTYGAGGG
-288 GIGGARVK
+288 GIGGVAGAK
-296 YYDSNIESTTVK
+296 YKDNAGK
-308 SVHGADG
+308 AGADG
-315 TSYGNGANGG
+315 WA
-325 NGGRGATG
+325 
-333 LLHPNPSGPAQ
+333 
-344 PTAGA
+344 
-349 NGWVKILYTGNKE
+349 KILYTGNKE
-362 LTPSGTQGD
+362 LTPSGTTGD
-371 ITLRSN
+371 ITLTSN
-377 KNIFASSKPGAYIKL
+377 KNIFAGSKAGAYIKL

-418 VISHGTWSGSFTVEK
+418 VISHGTWSGSFTIEK

-440 REYRKYTSKD
+440 KEYRKYTSGN

-699 FVRSDGTM
+699 FVRSDGSM

-765 NPANSNNPDDYI
+765 NPAKSNNPDDYI

-784 YRTAEKSSGETE
+784 YSTAEKSSGETE

-802 AGEKVTA
+802 AGEKVTV

-816 SGLTVS
+816 SGLAVS

-843 SIVELPNVEIRT
+843 SIVELPNVEIKT

-904 LFTGDKYMTL
+904 LFTGDKHMTL
-914 PIGGFNNEGRVI
+914 PIGGFNNEGKVI
-926 IVTDEPYPFNLMAVV
+926 IVTDEPYPFNLLAVV

>member
-23 EVANRVDLDKYQFAV
+23 EVANRVDLDKYQLAV

-80 STDYLLEIG
+80 NTDYLLEIG
-89 EKYIRVHKNGLYIN
+89 EKYIRIHKNGLYIN

-159 DESASLENYSGI
+159 DESATLENYSGI
-171 SYTVPGSYIFQPTV
+171 SYTSPGTYQFQPTV

-194 GAGGG
+194 GGGG
-199 GGGAVKYTRHLEHS
+199 GGGGDVTYSRHGEHQ
-213 TRTVYVGGG
+213 TYHYRIKGGN
-222 KGGNGERI
+222 GGNGERI
-230 IKTLT
+230 VKTLT
-235 LNKETSYTIT
+235 LNKETSYKIS

-250 AAGSNRDIGLN
+250 GKGAAKSLGYG
-261 YAEGSAPSGSNG
+261 GSAGA
-273 ASSAAFDMIAKGGGG
+273 ASSGTDGSISTAFDFVAKGGGG
-288 GIGGARVK
+288 GKGAARVE
-296 YYDSNIESTTVK
+296 YYDSDIESTTTNGVP
-308 SVHGADG
+308 GADG
-315 TSYGNGANGG
+315 TSYGNGAA
-325 NGGRGATG
+325 GGRGGQGKTG
-333 LLHPNPSGPAQ
+333 RWDSTKYQA
-344 PTAGA
+344 PTDGA
-349 NGWVKILYTGNKE
+349 SGWVKIAYIGNSE
-362 LTPSGTQGD
+362 LTPSGTTGD
-371 ITLRSN
+371 INLKSN
-377 KNIFASSKPGAYIKL
+377 KNIFATSKPGAYIKL

-418 VISHGTWSGSFTVEK
+418 VISHGTWSGSFAIEK

-440 REYRKYTSKD
+440 KEYRKYTSKD

-471 ITSGTCTVDLT
+471 ISSGTCTVDLT

-765 NPANSNNPDDYI
+765 NPAKSNNPDDYI

-784 YRTAEKSSGETE
+784 YSTAEKSSGETE

-802 AGEKVTA
+802 AGEKVTV

-832 VQHAFIGLPYR
+832 VQHAFIGLSYR
-843 SIVELPNVEIRT
+843 SIVELPNVEIKT

-862 RKKQISNCIL
+862 RRKQISNCIM

-887 TMDLMNFDEQN
+887 TLDLMNFDEQN

-904 LFTGDKYMTL
+904 LFTGDKHMTL

-926 IVTDEPYPFNLMAVV
+926 IVTDEPYPFNLLAVV

>member
-23 EVANRVDLDKYQFAV
+23 EVANRVDLDKYQLAV

-80 STDYLLEIG
+80 NTDYLLEIG

-103 IEVMTPYTADML
+103 IEVVTPYTADML

-159 DESASLENYSGI
+159 DESTSLESYSGI
-171 SYTVPGSYIFQPTV
+171 SYTAPGSYTFQPTV

-194 GAGGG
+194 GGGGG
-199 GGGAVKYTRHLEHS
+199 GGGAAKYRVKSGEHS
-213 TRTVYVGGG
+213 SRLIYIKGGN
-222 KGGNGERI
+222 GGNGERI

-235 LNKETSYTIT
+235 LNKETSYTIS

-250 AAGSNRDIGLN
+250 AAGSNGGN
-261 YAEGSAPSGSNG
+261 SAPSGSNG
-273 ASSAAFDMIAKGGGG
+273 ASSTAFDMIAKGGGG
-288 GIGGARVK
+288 GTGGRK
-296 YYDSNIESTTVK
+296 GEPNTP
-308 SVHGADG
+308 DG

-325 NGGRGATG
+325 AGGYGKGFFGSSET
-333 LLHPNPSGPAQ
+333 Q

-371 ITLRSN
+371 ITLTSN

-440 REYRKYTSKD
+440 KEYRKYTSKG

-471 ITSGTCTVDLT
+471 ISSGTCTVDLT

-517 TNFLWGAWSEEFGYP
+517 TNFLWGAWSEKFGYP

-765 NPANSNNPDDYI
+765 NPAKSNNPDDYI

-784 YRTAEKSSGETE
+784 YSTAEKSSGATE
-796 IDAAEL
+796 IDVAEL
-802 AGEKVTA
+802 VGEKVA
-809 IGDGRMY
+809 VIGDGRVY

-843 SIVELPNVEIRT
+843 SIVELPNVEIKT

-926 IVTDEPYPFNLMAVV
+926 IVTDEPYPFNLLAVV

>member
-65 YSDKA
+65 HSDKA

-80 STDYLLEIG
+80 NTDYLLEIG
-89 EKYIRVHKNGLYIN
+89 EKYIRVHKNGFYIN
-103 IEVMTPYTADML
+103 IEVVTPYTADML

-159 DESASLENYSGI
+159 DESTSLENYSGI
-171 SYTVPGSYIFQPTV
+171 SYTVPGTYQFQPTV
-185 TGEYQIDIS
+185 TGEYQIDIA

-199 GGGAVKYTRHLEHS
+199 GGGGVKYSKPSNHGHH
-213 TRTVYVGGG
+213 YYCVGGG
-222 KGGNGERI
+222 AGGNGERI
-230 IKTLT
+230 IKTVT
-235 LNKETSYTIT
+235 LSKDTSYTVT
-245 VGGGG
+245 VGSGGAGGGG
-250 AAGSNRDIGLN
+250 TGSYGT
-261 YAEGSAPSGSNG
+261 ASNG
-273 ASSAAFDMIAKGGGG
+273 GDGENSTACGLTGRGGTGGSGGSRVSIDGSYESTRGVQGTTYGAGGG
-288 GIGGARVK
+288 GIGGVAGTK
-296 YYDSNIESTTVK
+296 YKDNAGK
-308 SVHGADG
+308 AGADG
-315 TSYGNGANGG
+315 WA
-325 NGGRGATG
+325 
-333 LLHPNPSGPAQ
+333 
-344 PTAGA
+344 
-349 NGWVKILYTGNKE
+349 KILYTGNKE

-371 ITLRSN
+371 ITLTSN

-392 KQEIASKTVSTSN
+392 KQEIASKTVSASN

-418 VISHGTWSGSFTVEK
+418 VISHGTWEGSFTIEK

-440 REYRKYTSKD
+440 KEYRKYTSKS

-482 AMAYNAEGVVK
+482 AMAYNAEGVVQ

-558 TGDYGNF
+558 TGDYGDF

-765 NPANSNNPDDYI
+765 NPAKSNNPDDYI

-784 YRTAEKSSGETE
+784 YSTAEKSSGETE

-802 AGEKVTA
+802 TGEKVTV

-822 QDGTVTLPAA
+822 QDGAVTLPAA

-843 SIVELPNVEIRT
+843 SIVELPNVEIKT

-904 LFTGDKYMTL
+904 LFTGDKHMTL

-926 IVTDEPYPFNLMAVV
+926 IVTDEPYPFNLLAVV

>member
-80 STDYLLEIG
+80 NTDYLLEIG

-159 DESASLENYSGI
+159 DESTSLESYSGI
-171 SYTVPGSYIFQPTV
+171 SYTVPGTYNFQPTV
-185 TGEYQIDIS
+185 TGEYQIDIA

-199 GGGAVKYTRHLEHS
+199 GGGGVKYSNSSNHGHH
-213 TRTVYVGGG
+213 YYCVGGG
-222 KGGNGERI
+222 AGGNGERI
-230 IKTLT
+230 IKTVT
-235 LNKETSYTIT
+235 LSKDTSYTVT
-245 VGGGG
+245 VGSGGAGGSGKGSYGTASSGGNGGNSTACGLVGRGGGG
-250 AAGSNRDIGLN
+250 GGGGSRESSG
-261 YAEGSAPSGSNG
+261 GSHQSTKGTQG
-273 ASSAAFDMIAKGGGG
+273 ATYGAGGG
-288 GIGGARVK
+288 GIGGIA
-296 YYDSNIESTTVK
+296 
-308 SVHGADG
+308 G
-315 TSYGNGANGG
+315 TKHKDNAGK
-325 NGGRGATG
+325 T
-333 LLHPNPSGPAQ
+333 
-344 PTAGA
+344 GA

-371 ITLRSN
+371 ITLKSN

-392 KQEIASKTVSTSN
+392 KQEIASKTVSASN

-418 VISHGTWSGSFTVEK
+418 VISHGTWEGSFTIEK

-440 REYRKYTSKD
+440 KEYRKYTSKS

-630 RGCST
+630 RGCSA

-765 NPANSNNPDDYI
+765 NPAKSNNPDDYI

-784 YRTAEKSSGETE
+784 YSTAEKSSGETE

-802 AGEKVTA
+802 AGEKVTV

-872 RLSNSLGGMVGPDIN
+872 RLNNSLGGMVGPDIN

-904 LFTGDKYMTL
+904 LFTGDKHMTL

-926 IVTDEPYPFNLMAVV
+926 IVTDEPYPFNLLAVV

>member
-23 EVANRVDLDKYQFAV
+23 EVANRVDLDKYQLAV

-159 DESASLENYSGI
+159 DESISLENYSGI
-171 SYTVPGSYIFQPTV
+171 SYTVPGTYQFQPTV
-185 TGEYQIDIS
+185 TGEYQIDIA

-199 GGGAVKYTRHLEHS
+199 GGGGVKYSKPREHGFS
-213 TRTVYVGGG
+213 RYCVDGGA
-222 KGGNGERI
+222 GGNGERI
-230 IKTLT
+230 IKTVT
-235 LNKETSYTIT
+235 LSKDTSYTVT
-245 VGGGG
+245 VGSGGAGGRGKDDYGKASGGGNGGNSTAYGLIGRGGTGGGG
-250 AAGSNRDIGLN
+250 GSRKTIN
-261 YAEGSAPSGSNG
+261 GSYQNTKGTQG
-273 ASSAAFDMIAKGGGG
+273 ATYGAGGG
-288 GIGGARVK
+288 GIGGIA
-296 YYDSNIESTTVK
+296 
-308 SVHGADG
+308 G
-315 TSYGNGANGG
+315 TIYKDNAGK
-325 NGGRGATG
+325 
-333 LLHPNPSGPAQ
+333 
-344 PTAGA
+344 AGA

-371 ITLRSN
+371 ITLTSN
-377 KNIFASSKPGAYIKL
+377 KNIFASSKPGTYIKL

-411 RVGENWK
+411 RVSENWK
-418 VISHGTWSGSFTVEK
+418 VISHGTWSGSFAIEK
-433 SDDGESW
+433 SDDGGSW
-440 REYRKYTSKD
+440 KEYRKYTSKD

-471 ITSGTCTVDLT
+471 ISSGTCTVDLT

-507 EKELGSTDMT
+507 EKKLGSTDMT

-589 FKILHLIASTDLI
+589 FKILRLIASTDLI

-744 YLVVK
+744 YLVVQ

-765 NPANSNNPDDYI
+765 NPAKSNNPDDYI

-784 YRTAEKSSGETE
+784 YSAAEKSSGETE

-802 AGEKVTA
+802 AGEKVTV

-843 SIVELPNVEIRT
+843 SIVELPNVEIKT

-904 LFTGDKYMTL
+904 LFTGDKHMTL

-926 IVTDEPYPFNLMAVV
+926 IVTDEPYPFNLLAVV

>member
-80 STDYLLEIG
+80 NTDYLLEIG

-159 DESASLENYSGI
+159 DESTTLENYSGI
-171 SYTVPGSYIFQPTV
+171 SYTVPGTYQFQPTV
-185 TGEYQIDIS
+185 TGEYQIDIA

-199 GGGAVKYTRHLEHS
+199 GGGGVRYSKPREHGH
-213 TRTVYVGGG
+213 TYYCVGGG
-222 KGGNGERI
+222 TGGSGERI
-230 IKTLT
+230 INTVTLT
-235 LNKETSYTIT
+235 KGTSYTII
-245 VGGGG
+245 VGSGGAGGGG
-250 AAGSNRDIGLN
+250 TGSYGT
-261 YAEGSAPSGSNG
+261 ASNG
-273 ASSAAFDMIAKGGGG
+273 GNGGNSTACGLTGRGGTGGSGGSRVSIDGSYESTRGVQGTTYGAGGG
-288 GIGGARVK
+288 GIGGVAGTK
-296 YYDSNIESTTVK
+296 YKDDAGK
-308 SVHGADG
+308 AGADG
-315 TSYGNGANGG
+315 WA
-325 NGGRGATG
+325 
-333 LLHPNPSGPAQ
+333 
-344 PTAGA
+344 
-349 NGWVKILYTGNKE
+349 KILYTGNKE
-362 LTPSGTQGD
+362 LTPSGTTGD
-371 ITLRSN
+371 ITLTSN
-377 KNIFASSKPGAYIKL
+377 KNIFAGSKAGAYIKL

-418 VISHGTWSGSFTVEK
+418 VISHGTWSGSFTIEK

-440 REYRKYTSKD
+440 KEYRKYTSGN

-699 FVRSDGTM
+699 FVRSDGSM

-765 NPANSNNPDDYI
+765 NPAKSNNPDDYI

-784 YRTAEKSSGETE
+784 YSTAEKSSGETE

-802 AGEKVTA
+802 AGEKVTV

-904 LFTGDKYMTL
+904 LFTGDKHMTL

-926 IVTDEPYPFNLMAVV
+926 IVTDEPYPFNLLAVV

>member
-23 EVANRVDLDKYQFAV
+23 EVANRVDLDKYQLAV

-70 CILVPFNGAD
+70 CILVPFNGTD

-159 DESASLENYSGI
+159 DESTSLENYSGI
-171 SYTVPGSYIFQPTV
+171 SYTVPGTYQFQPTV
-185 TGEYQIDIS
+185 TGEYQIDIA

-199 GGGAVKYTRHLEHS
+199 GGGGVRYSKPGNHGHHYYC
-213 TRTVYVGGG
+213 VDGGA
-222 KGGNGERI
+222 GGNGERI
-230 IKTLT
+230 IKTVT
-235 LNKETSYTIT
+235 LSKDTSYTVT
-245 VGGGG
+245 VGSGGAGGGG
-250 AAGSNRDIGLN
+250 TGSYGT
-261 YAEGSAPSGSNG
+261 ASNG
-273 ASSAAFDMIAKGGGG
+273 GDGENSTACGLTGRGGTGGSGGSRVSIGGSYESTRGVQGTTYGAGGG
-288 GIGGARVK
+288 GIGGVAGTK
-296 YYDSNIESTTVK
+296 YKDNVGK
-308 SVHGADG
+308 AGADG
-315 TSYGNGANGG
+315 WA
-325 NGGRGATG
+325 
-333 LLHPNPSGPAQ
+333 
-344 PTAGA
+344 
-349 NGWVKILYTGNKE
+349 KILYTGNKE
-362 LTPSGTQGD
+362 LTPSGTTGD
-371 ITLRSN
+371 ITLTSN
-377 KNIFASSKPGAYIKL
+377 KNIFAGSKPGAYIKL

-418 VISHGTWSGSFTVEK
+418 VISHGTWSGSFAIEK

-440 REYRKYTSKD
+440 KEYRKYTSKD

-765 NPANSNNPDDYI
+765 NPAKSNNPDDYI

-784 YRTAEKSSGETE
+784 YSTAEKSSGETE

-802 AGEKVTA
+802 AGEKVTV

-822 QDGTVTLPAA
+822 QDGAVTLPAA

-904 LFTGDKYMTL
+904 LFTGDKHMTL

-926 IVTDEPYPFNLMAVV
+926 IVTDEPYPFNLLAVV

>member
-80 STDYLLEIG
+80 NTDYLLEIG

-159 DESASLENYSGI
+159 DESTSLENYSGI
-171 SYTVPGSYIFQPTV
+171 SYTVPGTYQFQPTV
-185 TGEYQIDIS
+185 TGEYQIDIA

-199 GGGAVKYTRHLEHS
+199 GGGGVRYSNPGNHGHH
-213 TRTVYVGGG
+213 YYCVGGG
-222 KGGNGERI
+222 AGGNGERI
-230 IKTLT
+230 IKTVT
-235 LNKETSYTIT
+235 LSKDTSYTVT
-245 VGGGG
+245 VGSGGAGGGG
-250 AAGSNRDIGLN
+250 TGSYGT
-261 YAEGSAPSGSNG
+261 ASNG
-273 ASSAAFDMIAKGGGG
+273 GDGENSTACGLTGRGGTGGSGGSRVSIDGSYESTRGVQGTTYGAGGG
-288 GIGGARVK
+288 GIGGVAGTK
-296 YYDSNIESTTVK
+296 YKDNAGK
-308 SVHGADG
+308 AGADG
-315 TSYGNGANGG
+315 WA
-325 NGGRGATG
+325 
-333 LLHPNPSGPAQ
+333 
-344 PTAGA
+344 
-349 NGWVKILYTGNKE
+349 KILYTGNKE
-362 LTPSGTQGD
+362 LTPSGTTGD
-371 ITLRSN
+371 ITLTSN
-377 KNIFASSKPGAYIKL
+377 KNIFAGSKPGAYIKL

-418 VISHGTWSGSFTVEK
+418 VISHGTWSGSFTIEK

-440 REYRKYTSKD
+440 KEYRKYTSGN

-617 VTPSKAVPKMQTT
+617 VTPAKVVPKMQTT
-630 RGCST
+630 RGCSN

-699 FVRSDGTM
+699 FVRSDGSM

-723 IETQGKIEA
+723 IETQGKVEA

-765 NPANSNNPDDYI
+765 NPAKSNNPDDYI

-784 YRTAEKSSGETE
+784 YSTAEKSSGETE

-802 AGEKVTA
+802 AGEKVTV

-904 LFTGDKYMTL
+904 LFTGDKHMTL

-926 IVTDEPYPFNLMAVV
+926 IVTDEPYPFNLLAVV

>member
-80 STDYLLEIG
+80 NTDYLLEIG

-103 IEVMTPYTADML
+103 IEVVTPYTADML

-159 DESASLENYSGI
+159 DESTSLENYSGI
-171 SYTVPGSYIFQPTV
+171 SYTVPGTYQFQPTV
-185 TGEYQIDIS
+185 TGEYQIDIA

-199 GGGAVKYTRHLEHS
+199 GGGGVRYSKSSNHGHHY
-213 TRTVYVGGG
+213 YCVGGG
-222 KGGNGERI
+222 AGGNGERI
-230 IKTLT
+230 IKTVT
-235 LNKETSYTIT
+235 LSKDTSYTVT
-245 VGGGG
+245 VGSGGAGGSGKGSYGTAFSGGNGGNSTACGLVGRGGGG
-250 AAGSNRDIGLN
+250 GGGGSRESSG
-261 YAEGSAPSGSNG
+261 GSYENTRGVQGTTYG
-273 ASSAAFDMIAKGGGG
+273 AGGG
-288 GIGGARVK
+288 GIGGVAGTK
-296 YYDSNIESTTVK
+296 YKDNAGK
-308 SVHGADG
+308 AGADG
-315 TSYGNGANGG
+315 WA
-325 NGGRGATG
+325 
-333 LLHPNPSGPAQ
+333 
-344 PTAGA
+344 
-349 NGWVKILYTGNKE
+349 KILYTGNKE
-362 LTPSGTQGD
+362 LTPSGTTGD
-371 ITLRSN
+371 ITLTSN
-377 KNIFASSKPGAYIKL
+377 KNIFAGSKAGAYIKL

-418 VISHGTWSGSFTVEK
+418 VISHGTWSGSFTIEK

-440 REYRKYTSKD
+440 KEYRKYTSGN

-732 VAAVQEGDEDII
+732 VAAVQEGDEDVI
-744 YLVVK
+744 YLVVQ
-749 REINGVTV
+749 REINGAIV

-765 NPANSNNPDDYI
+765 NPAKSNNPDDYI

-784 YRTAEKSSGETE
+784 YSTAEKSSGETE

-802 AGEKVTA
+802 AGEKVTV

-822 QDGTVTLPAA
+822 QDGTVMLPAA

-843 SIVELPNVEIRT
+843 SIVELPNVEIKT

-887 TMDLMNFDEQN
+887 TMDLMNYDEQN

-926 IVTDEPYPFNLMAVV
+926 IVTDEPYPFNLLAVV

>member
-23 EVANRVDLDKYQFAV
+23 EVANRVDLDKYQLAV

-159 DESASLENYSGI
+159 DESTTLENYSGI
-171 SYTVPGSYIFQPTV
+171 SYTVPGTYQFQPTV
-185 TGEYQIDIS
+185 TGEYQIDIA

-199 GGGAVKYTRHLEHS
+199 GGGGVRYSKPREHGH
-213 TRTVYVGGG
+213 TYYCVAGGT
-222 KGGNGERI
+222 GGSGERI
-230 IKTLT
+230 INTVTLT
-235 LNKETSYTIT
+235 KGTSYTII
-245 VGGGG
+245 VGSGGAGGGG
-250 AAGSNRDIGLN
+250 TGSYGT
-261 YAEGSAPSGSNG
+261 ASNG
-273 ASSAAFDMIAKGGGG
+273 GNGGNSTACGLTGRGGTGGSGGSRVSIDGSYENTRGVQGTTYGAGGG
-288 GIGGARVK
+288 GIGGVAGTK
-296 YYDSNIESTTVK
+296 YKDNAGK
-308 SVHGADG
+308 AGAD
-315 TSYGNGANGG
+315 
-325 NGGRGATG
+325 
-333 LLHPNPSGPAQ
+333 
-344 PTAGA
+344 
-349 NGWVKILYTGNKE
+349 GWVKILYTGNKE

-371 ITLRSN
+371 ITLTSN

-392 KQEIASKTVSTSN
+392 KQEIASKTVSASN

-418 VISHGTWSGSFTVEK
+418 VISHGTWSGSFTIEK

-440 REYRKYTSKD
+440 KEYRKYTSGN

-723 IETQGKIEA
+723 IETQGKIES

-744 YLVVK
+744 YLVVQ

-765 NPANSNNPDDYI
+765 NPAKSNNPDDYI

-784 YRTAEKSSGETE
+784 YSTAEKSSGETE

-802 AGEKVTA
+802 AGEKVTV

-843 SIVELPNVEIRT
+843 SIVELPNVEIKT

-904 LFTGDKYMTL
+904 LFTGDKHITL

-926 IVTDEPYPFNLMAVV
+926 IVTDEPYPFNLLAVV

>member
-13 PAFTGGEISA
+13 PAFTSGEISA

-58 KYMARTK
+58 QYMARTK

-80 STDYLLEIG
+80 NTDYLLEIG

-103 IEVMTPYTADML
+103 IEVVTPYTADML

-159 DESASLENYSGI
+159 DESTSLENYSGI
-171 SYTVPGSYIFQPTV
+171 SYTVPGTYNFQPTV
-185 TGEYQIDIS
+185 TGEYQIDIA

-199 GGGAVKYTRHLEHS
+199 GGGGVKYSKPSNHGHH
-213 TRTVYVGGG
+213 YYCVGGG
-222 KGGNGERI
+222 AGGNGERI
-230 IKTLT
+230 IKTVT
-235 LNKETSYTIT
+235 LSKDTSYTVT
-245 VGGGG
+245 VGSGGAGGSGKGSYGTASSGGNGGNSTACGLVGRGGGG
-250 AAGSNRDIGLN
+250 GGGGSRESSG
-261 YAEGSAPSGSNG
+261 GSYQSTRGTQG
-273 ASSAAFDMIAKGGGG
+273 ATYGAGGG
-288 GIGGARVK
+288 GIGGIAGTK
-296 YYDSNIESTTVK
+296 YKDNAGKT
-308 SVHGADG
+308 
-315 TSYGNGANGG
+315 
-325 NGGRGATG
+325 
-333 LLHPNPSGPAQ
+333 
-344 PTAGA
+344 GA

-371 ITLRSN
+371 ITLTSN

-392 KQEIASKTVSTSN
+392 KQEIASKTVSASN

-418 VISHGTWSGSFTVEK
+418 VISHGTWEGSFTIEK

-440 REYRKYTSKD
+440 KEYRKYTSKS

-630 RGCST
+630 RGCSA

-765 NPANSNNPDDYI
+765 NPAKSNNPDDYI

-784 YRTAEKSSGETE
+784 YSTAEKSSGETE

-802 AGEKVTA
+802 AGEKVTV

-872 RLSNSLGGMVGPDIN
+872 RLNNSLGGMVGPDIN

-904 LFTGDKYMTL
+904 LFTGDKHMTL

-926 IVTDEPYPFNLMAVV
+926 IVTDEPYPFNLLAVV

>member
-23 EVANRVDLDKYQFAV
+23 EVANRVDLDKYQLAV

-80 STDYLLEIG
+80 STDYLLELG

-159 DESASLENYSGI
+159 DESTTLENYSGI
-171 SYTVPGSYIFQPTV
+171 SYTVPGTYQFQPTV
-185 TGEYQIDIS
+185 TGEYQIDIA

-199 GGGAVKYTRHLEHS
+199 GGGGVRYSKPREHGH
-213 TRTVYVGGG
+213 TYYCVGGG
-222 KGGNGERI
+222 TGGSGERI
-230 IKTLT
+230 INTVTLT
-235 LNKETSYTIT
+235 KGTSYTII
-245 VGGGG
+245 VGSGGAGGGG
-250 AAGSNRDIGLN
+250 TGSYGT
-261 YAEGSAPSGSNG
+261 ASNG
-273 ASSAAFDMIAKGGGG
+273 GNGGNSTACGLTGRGGTGGSGGSRVSIDGSYENTRGVQGTTYGAGGG
-288 GIGGARVK
+288 GIGGVAGTK
-296 YYDSNIESTTVK
+296 YEDNAGK
-308 SVHGADG
+308 AGADG
-315 TSYGNGANGG
+315 WA
-325 NGGRGATG
+325 
-333 LLHPNPSGPAQ
+333 
-344 PTAGA
+344 
-349 NGWVKILYTGNKE
+349 KILYTGHKE
-362 LTPSGTQGD
+362 LTPSGTTGD
-371 ITLRSN
+371 ITLTSN
-377 KNIFASSKPGAYIKL
+377 KNIFAGSKAGAYIKL

-418 VISHGTWSGSFTVEK
+418 VISHGTWSGSFTIEK

-440 REYRKYTSKD
+440 KEYRKYTSGN

-699 FVRSDGTM
+699 FVRSDGSM

-765 NPANSNNPDDYI
+765 NPAKSNNPDDYI

-784 YRTAEKSSGETE
+784 YSTAEKSSGETE

-802 AGEKVTA
+802 AGEKVTV

-904 LFTGDKYMTL
+904 LFTGDKHMTL

-926 IVTDEPYPFNLMAVV
+926 IVTDEPYPFNLLAVV

>member
-80 STDYLLEIG
+80 NTDYLLEIG

-159 DESASLENYSGI
+159 DESTTLENYSGI
-171 SYTVPGSYIFQPTV
+171 SYTVPGTYQFQPTV
-185 TGEYQIDIS
+185 TGEYQIDIA

-199 GGGAVKYTRHLEHS
+199 GGGGVRYSKLREHG
-213 TRTVYVGGG
+213 RTYYCVGGG
-222 KGGNGERI
+222 TGGSGERI
-230 IKTLT
+230 INTVTLT
-235 LNKETSYTIT
+235 KGTSYTII
-245 VGGGG
+245 VGSGGAGGGG
-250 AAGSNRDIGLN
+250 TGSYGT
-261 YAEGSAPSGSNG
+261 ASNG
-273 ASSAAFDMIAKGGGG
+273 GNGGNSTACGLTGRGGTGGSGGSRVSIDGSYENTRGVQGTTYGAGGG
-288 GIGGARVK
+288 GIGGVAGTK
-296 YYDSNIESTTVK
+296 YEDNAGK
-308 SVHGADG
+308 AGADG
-315 TSYGNGANGG
+315 WA
-325 NGGRGATG
+325 
-333 LLHPNPSGPAQ
+333 
-344 PTAGA
+344 
-349 NGWVKILYTGNKE
+349 KILYTGNKE
-362 LTPSGTQGD
+362 LTPSGTTGD
-371 ITLRSN
+371 ITLTSN
-377 KNIFASSKPGAYIKL
+377 KNIFAGSKAGAYIKL

-418 VISHGTWSGSFTVEK
+418 VISHGTWSGSFTIEK

-440 REYRKYTSKD
+440 KECRKYTSGN

-589 FKILHLIASTDLI
+589 FKILHLIASSDLI

-699 FVRSDGTM
+699 FVRSDGSM

-765 NPANSNNPDDYI
+765 NPAKSNNPDDYI

-784 YRTAEKSSGETE
+784 YSTAEKSSGETE

-802 AGEKVTA
+802 AGEKVTV

-816 SGLTVS
+816 SGLAVS

-843 SIVELPNVEIRT
+843 SIVELPNVEIKT

-904 LFTGDKYMTL
+904 LFTGDKHMTL
-914 PIGGFNNEGRVI
+914 PIGGFNNEGKVI
-926 IVTDEPYPFNLMAVV
+926 IVTDEPYPFNLLAVV

>member
-23 EVANRVDLDKYQFAV
+23 EVANRVDLDKYQLAV

-80 STDYLLEIG
+80 STDYLLELG

-159 DESASLENYSGI
+159 DESTSLENYSGI
-171 SYTVPGSYIFQPTV
+171 SYTVPGTYQFQPAV
-185 TGEYQIDIS
+185 TGEYQIDIA

-199 GGGAVKYTRHLEHS
+199 GGGGVKYSKPREHGYY
-213 TRTVYVGGG
+213 RYCVGGG
-222 KGGNGERI
+222 AGGNGERI
-230 IKTLT
+230 IKTVT
-235 LNKETSYTIT
+235 LSKDTSYTVT
-245 VGGGG
+245 VGSGGAGGSGKGDYGTASSGGNGGNSTACGLIGRGGTGGGG
-250 AAGSNRDIGLN
+250 GSREAID
-261 YAEGSAPSGSNG
+261 GSYQNTKGTQG
-273 ASSAAFDMIAKGGGG
+273 ATYGAGGG
-288 GIGGARVK
+288 GIGGIAG
-296 YYDSNIESTTVK
+296 TTYK
-308 SVHGADG
+308 DNAGK
-315 TSYGNGANGG
+315 
-325 NGGRGATG
+325 
-333 LLHPNPSGPAQ
+333 
-344 PTAGA
+344 AGA

-362 LTPSGTQGD
+362 CLPSGTQGD
-371 ITLRSN
+371 ITLTSN
-377 KNIFASSKPGAYIKL
+377 KNIFASSKPGTYIKL

-418 VISHGTWSGSFTVEK
+418 VISHGTWSGSFAIEK

-440 REYRKYTSKD
+440 KEYRKYTSKD

-471 ITSGTCTVDLT
+471 ISSGTCTVDLT

-544 GGTKKQPYMVWMSR
+544 GGTKQQPYMVWMSR

-765 NPANSNNPDDYI
+765 NPAKSNNPDDYI

-784 YRTAEKSSGETE
+784 YSTAEKSSGETE

-802 AGEKVTA
+802 AGEKVTV

-843 SIVELPNVEIRT
+843 SIVELPNVEIKT

-904 LFTGDKYMTL
+904 LFTGDKHMTL

-926 IVTDEPYPFNLMAVV
+926 IVTDEPYPFNLLAVV

>member
-80 STDYLLEIG
+80 NTDYLLEIG

-159 DESASLENYSGI
+159 DESTTLENYSGI
-171 SYTVPGSYIFQPTV
+171 SYTVPGTYQFQPTV
-185 TGEYQIDIS
+185 TGEYQIDIA

-199 GGGAVKYTRHLEHS
+199 GGGGVRYSKPREHGH
-213 TRTVYVGGG
+213 TYYCVGGG
-222 KGGNGERI
+222 TGGSGERI
-230 IKTLT
+230 INTVTLT
-235 LNKETSYTIT
+235 KGTSYTII
-245 VGGGG
+245 VGSGGAGGGG
-250 AAGSNRDIGLN
+250 TGSYGT
-261 YAEGSAPSGSNG
+261 ASNG
-273 ASSAAFDMIAKGGGG
+273 GDGENSTACGLTGRGGAGGSGGSRVSIDGSYENTRGVQGTTYGAGGG
-288 GIGGARVK
+288 GIGGVAGTK
-296 YYDSNIESTTVK
+296 YKDNAGK
-308 SVHGADG
+308 AGADG
-315 TSYGNGANGG
+315 WA
-325 NGGRGATG
+325 
-333 LLHPNPSGPAQ
+333 
-344 PTAGA
+344 
-349 NGWVKILYTGNKE
+349 KILYTGNKE
-362 LTPSGTQGD
+362 LTPSGTTGD
-371 ITLRSN
+371 ITLTSN
-377 KNIFASSKPGAYIKL
+377 KNIFAGSKPGAYIKL

-418 VISHGTWSGSFTVEK
+418 VISHGTWSGSFTIEK

-440 REYRKYTSKD
+440 KEYRKYTSGN

-765 NPANSNNPDDYI
+765 NPAKSNNPDDYI

-784 YRTAEKSSGETE
+784 YSTAEKSSGETE

-802 AGEKVTA
+802 AGEKVTV

-843 SIVELPNVEIRT
+843 SIVELPNVEIKT

-904 LFTGDKYMTL
+904 LFTGDKHMTL

-926 IVTDEPYPFNLMAVV
+926 IVTDEPYPFNLLAVV

>member
-23 EVANRVDLDKYQFAV
+23 EVANRVDLDKYQLAV

-70 CILVPFNGAD
+70 CILVPFNGTD
-80 STDYLLEIG
+80 NTDYLLEIG

-159 DESASLENYSGI
+159 DESATLENYSGI
-171 SYTVPGSYIFQPTV
+171 SYTVPGSYQFQPTV
-185 TGEYQIDIS
+185 TGEYQIDIA

-199 GGGAVKYTRHLEHS
+199 GGGGVRYSKPSNHGHHY
-213 TRTVYVGGG
+213 YCIGGG
-222 KGGNGERI
+222 AGGNGERI
-230 IKTLT
+230 IKTVT
-235 LNKETSYTIT
+235 LSKDTSYTVT
-245 VGGGG
+245 VGSGGAGGGG
-250 AAGSNRDIGLN
+250 TGSYGT
-261 YAEGSAPSGSNG
+261 ASNG
-273 ASSAAFDMIAKGGGG
+273 GDGENSTACGLTGRGGTGGSGGSRVSIDGSYENTRGVQGTTYGAGGG
-288 GIGGARVK
+288 GIGGVAGTK
-296 YYDSNIESTTVK
+296 YKDNAGK
-308 SVHGADG
+308 AGADG
-315 TSYGNGANGG
+315 WA
-325 NGGRGATG
+325 
-333 LLHPNPSGPAQ
+333 
-344 PTAGA
+344 
-349 NGWVKILYTGNKE
+349 KILYTGNKE
-362 LTPSGTQGD
+362 LTPSGTTGD
-371 ITLRSN
+371 ITLTSN

-418 VISHGTWSGSFTVEK
+418 VISHGTWSGSFAIEK

-440 REYRKYTSKD
+440 KEYRKYTSKN

-744 YLVVK
+744 YLVVQ

-765 NPANSNNPDDYI
+765 NPAKSNNPDDYI

-784 YRTAEKSSGETE
+784 YSTAEKSSGETE

-802 AGEKVTA
+802 AGEKVTV

-843 SIVELPNVEIRT
+843 SIVELPTVEIKT

-904 LFTGDKYMTL
+904 LFTGDKHMTL

-926 IVTDEPYPFNLMAVV
+926 IVTDEPYPFNLLAVV